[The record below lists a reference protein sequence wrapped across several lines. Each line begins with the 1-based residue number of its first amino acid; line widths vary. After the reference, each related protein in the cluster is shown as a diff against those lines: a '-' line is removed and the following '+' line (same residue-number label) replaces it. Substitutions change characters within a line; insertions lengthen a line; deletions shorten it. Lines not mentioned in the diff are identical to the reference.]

1 MVSDELG
8 TKRTCPSC
16 AARFYDLNKNPI
28 VCPKCD
34 EAFVAEQLLPSK
46 ADLPTRAKPV
56 DKPVEE
62 EVKKDEGEL
71 EKDPVV
77 VTPGRTLKTTIVMMM
92 MMPMT
97 RQQPSR
103 ALISVIPTTTMKP
116 MIQTYSLDDEE
127 DEASTGVAD
136 LIGGGPKPGGDE
148 SLSKTAETGR
158 LTLSASCGYHADT
171 AAALPCRTSEISR
184 SGPVTKFEEISGS

>member
-1 MVSDELG
+1 MAWDAPPNFIFTFIRKDRDVVTVVSDELG

-77 VTPGRTLKTTIVMMM
+77 V
-92 MMPMT
+92 
-97 RQQPSR
+97 
-103 ALISVIPTTTMKP
+103 
-116 MIQTYSLDDEE
+116 SLEDLEDD
-127 DEASTGVAD
+127 DSDVSSWP
-136 LIGGGPKPGGDE
+136 IGFTFFFCG
-148 SLSKTAETGR
+148 
-158 LTLSASCGYHADT
+158 TLSRPCGKPVITSFARSASG
-171 AAALPCRTSEISR
+171 
-184 SGPVTKFEEISGS
+184 